1 MHVDETASVHLRK
14 KKILSFLFQSIEKMG
29 LQIDFGS

>member
-14 KKILSFLFQSIEKMG
+14 NILSFLFQGIGKIGSE
-29 LQIDFGS
+29 IDFGS